1 VPRYSALVYGS
12 ALETRTAHTHYSWHG
27 LQRDGDALHPYVVF
41 QYTLSGWGCYQAEDT
56 LYTVTPQMA
65 FTAYVPSNHR
75 YYLPPASPHW
85 TFFWL
90 IIRHP
95 YIVSR
100 IAGQIRE
107 AGPLLA
113 SSSDSLLM
121 LRALELLEHLY
132 HPAPYDSFAEEET
145 LFRFLIEYER
155 TIFNRRYPQAERER
169 LLHYVSTYVR
179 HALPQPVEVE
189 ALAMQYQMSRSAFS
203 HHFKT
208 ITGLS
213 PAQFMTRIRLEE
225 AVSQLL
231 QTPQRLEDIALATGF
246 ASATHFCK
254 VFRRHYQMSPGMFRQ
269 QMKHS

>member
-1 VPRYSALVYGS
+1 
-12 ALETRTAHTHYSWHG
+12 
-27 LQRDGDALHPYVVF
+27 
-41 QYTLSGWGCYQAEDT
+41 
-56 LYTVTPQMA
+56 
-65 FTAYVPSNHR
+65 
-75 YYLPPASPHW
+75 
-85 TFFWL
+85 
-90 IIRHP
+90 
-95 YIVSR
+95 
-100 IAGQIRE
+100 
-107 AGPLLA
+107 
-113 SSSDSLLM
+113 
-121 LRALELLEHLY
+121 
-132 HPAPYDSFAEEET
+132 
-145 LFRFLIEYER
+145 LIEYER